1 MTLQPTL
8 TTQRLILRPFH
19 PTDSE
24 KVARLAGDKSIADMT
39 ANIPHPYEEP
49 RSEEHT
55 SELQSH

>member
-39 ANIPHPYEEP
+39 AQIPHP
-49 RSEEHT
+49 S
-55 SELQSH
+55 